1 MALAEILEKPPRE
14 LRLFLSF
21 SYFFVTL
28 FGVSLYMA
36 GPVVKETWVTGINY
50 SLLLKYFPCSG
61 QICSAILI
69 INFSMTRILYLY
81 HITVNY

>member
-36 GPVVKETWVTGINY
+36 GPHVEEGA
-50 SLLLKYFPCSG
+50 SLCSLAPSLPAAPHRGDAFSFTAVLRLK
-61 QICSAILI
+61 
-69 INFSMTRILYLY
+69 
-81 HITVNY
+81 